1 MDPILSKVRQA
12 RRRIAMGVFGRSL
25 ARWLLVSLVAA
36 AAAAI
41 VPAIWP
47 MDAAPRQWI
56 AFSVAAAV
64 GVSLVVATL
73 VTASRGPS
81 IREAAVEVDR
91 RFGLR
96 ERISSAITMDSGAC
110 PPAFAEALLAD
121 ANRRA
126 GPLVISERFPLRPRR
141 SLWAPLLVPGLL
153 LVAGWWTLEPAA
165 RETLAGAVDPEE
177 IRQVR
182 AAASDLKKRITRQR
196 QRHEAAGIE
205 ESRELFRKVEAEL
218 DELTR
223 RDGLDRKEAMIKMN
237 DLKQQLEERKEQLA
251 GGAEQ
256 FRKAIADMPS
266 FESGPADA
274 LAKAVKS
281 GDLAAA
287 EKALASLAEQL
298 RDGAP
303 DEAQQAQLR
312 EQIDQLRDR
321 LRETLSDRE
330 RQKEELRQQ
339 IEQARGEGRSQDA
352 AEMQRA
358 LDEMAGADAQM
369 ASMESLAELLGQCS
383 SAMASGDSA
392 AAAEALQQAAE
403 NAGDAASQAAQVQD
417 LEAALADLD
426 QAKSQMRCEG
436 CRGDGCGQCQGGGDS
451 LADGGVGQSGDG
463 AGQSGDGAATRSSSA
478 SGGSGIGRGSGP
490 RSPAGQETES
500 QGYESRVA
508 GEVRQGQI
516 VVAGTADGPNRKGV
530 TREALQE
537 SIDSVISERS
547 DPVETQTLPRIEREQ
562 AQQYFDRLRD
572 G

>member
-12 RRRIAMGVFGRSL
+12 RRRLAMGIFGRSL

-47 MDAAPRQWI
+47 IDAAPRQWI
-56 AFSVAAAV
+56 AFSVVAAV

-73 VTASRGPS
+73 ATASRGPS
-81 IREAAVEVDR
+81 MREAAVEVDR

-96 ERISSAITMDSGAC
+96 ERISSAITMDPGAC
-110 PPAFAEALLAD
+110 PTAFAEALLAD

-126 GPLVISERFPLRPRR
+126 EPLVISERFPLRPRR
-141 SLWAPLLVPGLL
+141 SLWTPLLVPGLL

-237 DLKQQLEERKEQLA
+237 DLKRQLEERKEQLA
-251 GGAEQ
+251 GEAEQ
-256 FRKAIADMPS
+256 FRKAISGMPS
-266 FESGPADA
+266 FESGPAES
-274 LAKAVKS
+274 LAKAVQS
-281 GDLAAA
+281 GDMAAA
-287 EKALASLAEQL
+287 EKMLASLAERL
-298 RDGAP
+298 RDGSP
-303 DEAQQAQLR
+303 DEAQRAQLR

-321 LRETLSDRE
+321 LREQLAEHE
-330 RQKEELRQQ
+330 RQKQELRRQ
-339 IEQARGEGRSQDA
+339 IEQARDEGRSQDA

-369 ASMESLAELLGQCS
+369 ASMETLAESLGQCS
-383 SAMASGDSA
+383 SAMGSGDSA

-403 NAGDAASQAAQVQD
+403 RFGDAASQQAAQVQD

-451 LADGGVGQSGDG
+451 PADGGS
-463 AGQSGDGAATRSSSA
+463 GQSGDGAATRSSSA

-490 RSPAGQETES
+490 QSPAGQEAES

-508 GEVRQGQI
+508 GEVRQGRI

-547 DPVETQTLPRIEREQ
+547 DPVETQTLPRVEREQ